1 MSTRDRIPQPEENIM
16 SVRVVRGV
24 VALVAMLAL
33 AGPALAQTPALINAT
48 SPGTVLSTV
57 QSTAIVP
64 VTISRD
70 ATTSLLGYSIKILVS
85 PEFTAPS
92 TATDFAIG
100 SFMTFKPPSG
110 TRLTDFHVV
119 AGPGAGVYTIDGVA
133 LGADCGP
140 IGTAGTLFTVTLRS
154 AAASGTGTMT
164 ITSVSLRDCANTP
177 VATTIGTA
185 ASVGIDNSPPTVTV
199 TSPNSGETWVYQTT
213 HDITWTAGDV
223 GGGVANL
230 DLDYSTNGGGTW
242 TPIATGE
249 ANDGTYA
256 WAIPNTPTTHA
267 LVRVTAHD
275 VNANTTSDVSNAE
288 FTILSNSAPVLGAIG
303 NQLVNEGSALTF
315 TATATDG
322 EAPPQ
327 TLAFSLDAGAPATAS
342 INPTTGA
349 FSWTP
354 DEVDGP
360 GNYPITVRVTDNGVP
375 ALNDFEAISVHV
387 NEVNVAPVLAAIGNK
402 TVNEETALTFTASAT
417 DADLGANTL
426 TYSLDAGF
434 PAGASIDPV
443 TGVFSWTPTEA
454 QGVGD
459 YPITVRVTDNG
470 VPPLNAFEAISVHV
484 NEVNVAPVLAA
495 IANQVASEGVLLT
508 VNPVANDADVPANAL
523 TYSLTVAPSG
533 ASIDAGS
540 GVITWT
546 PGETDGGSNPTVTVR
561 VTDNGSP
568 VLFDEKSFTIAVSEA
583 NIAPVLSGVPTAVT
597 IPELVA
603 YTFTATA
610 TDPDVPANTLTFS
623 LLGEPAGAA
632 IGSASGVFTWT
643 PTEAQGAGVYLFTVR
658 VNDGLANN
666 DAAITITVDDV
677 TIAAISDLAVTL
689 VRTGN
694 DADGTIKLK
703 LNWTATPGGTT
714 VEVYRARFGHYPEYD
729 DAGGVTPAA
738 PTYPPTAPWEA
749 TAVTAPTQ
757 ADEVSNGPSGY
768 AGRDY
773 WTYVAYVHGA
783 GANVSTGSNRPARP
797 NYFLGDVSDGTL
809 PGLGRGNNVVDI
821 GDISALG
828 GSYGVNG
835 AGVAAV
841 NYLDVGPT
849 SDNSVTGLPQTDNAI
864 NFEDLVLFA
873 INYGNPPSPL
883 LTTPPTDAVAVVST
897 DRVSIG
903 ARTAVQTGEE
913 FAVPLTLAGTGRV
926 QALSAALAWDAK
938 VVEPIGMDAGAW
950 LTGQEGVAFSPKP
963 GAVDVALLG
972 ARSTGLAGE
981 GVVATLRFR
990 ALTAGNPGITLA
1002 TVAGRDA
1009 ENRGVE
1015 LDASVA
1021 PAIEA
1026 GPAITQLSPAY
1037 PNPFAG
1043 STMID
1048 FSLAKAGPVKVS
1060 VYAVNGRQLRVLANG
1075 AHAPGVYRLEWDGR
1089 DDQGRI
1095 MPAGLYFVQM
1105 SANGAR
1111 FTNKMSRLR

>member
-1 MSTRDRIPQPEENIM
+1 M
-16 SVRVVRGV
+16 SVSENRPVRGFAV
-24 VALVAMLAL
+24 FAALVAIFL
-33 AGPALAQTPALINAT
+33 AGPALAQTPALISAT

-57 QSTAIVP
+57 QSTAVVP

-70 ATTSLLGYSIKILVS
+70 ATTSLLGYSIKIQVS
-85 PEFTAPS
+85 PEFTALS

-140 IGTAGTLFTVTLRS
+140 IATAGTLFTVTLRS
-154 AAASGTGTMT
+154 AAASGTGTVT

-185 ASVGIDNSPPTVTV
+185 ASLGIDNSPPTVTV
-199 TSPNSGETWVYQTT
+199 TSPNGGETWVYQTT
-213 HDITWTAGDV
+213 HDITWIASDI
-223 GGGVANL
+223 GGGVANV
-230 DLDYSTNGGGTW
+230 DLDYSTNSGGTW

-303 NQLVNEGSALTF
+303 NQTVNEGSELTF

-322 EAPPQ
+322 EAPPQTLAFSLDGGAPATASINPTTGAFSWTPGEADGPGNHSITVRVTDNGTPALDDFELISVHVDEVNVAPVLSGVPATATIPELAPYTFTATVSDPDVPANTQTFSLVGAPVGAAIGSASGVFTWTPTEAQGPGVYPFTVRVNDGFADTDAAISITVDEVNVAPVLTAIGNQTVNEGVALTFTASATDADAPPQ

-354 DEVDGP
+354 GEGDGP
-360 GNYPITVRVTDNGVP
+360 GNHPITVRVTDNGTP
-375 ALNDFEAISVHV
+375 ALDDFELISVHV
-387 NEVNVAPVLAAIGNK
+387 DE
-402 TVNEETALTFTASAT
+402 
-417 DADLGANTL
+417 ANT
-426 TYSLDAGF
+426 A
-434 PAGASIDPV
+434 
-443 TGVFSWTPTEA
+443 PT
-454 QGVGD
+454 
-459 YPITVRVTDNG
+459 
-470 VPPLNAFEAISVHV
+470 
-484 NEVNVAPVLAA
+484 
-495 IANQVASEGVLLT
+495 
-508 VNPVANDADVPANAL
+508 
-523 TYSLTVAPSG
+523 
-533 ASIDAGS
+533 
-540 GVITWT
+540 
-546 PGETDGGSNPTVTVR
+546 
-561 VTDNGSP
+561 
-568 VLFDEKSFTIAVSEA
+568 
-583 NIAPVLSGVPTAVT
+583 LSGVPSAVT

-610 TDPDVPANTLTFS
+610 TDPDLPVNTLTFS
-623 LLGEPAGAA
+623 LVGAPAGAS
-632 IGSASGVFTWT
+632 IGSGSGAFTWT
-643 PTEAQGAGVYLFTVR
+643 PTEAQGPGVYLFTVR
-658 VNDGLANN
+658 VSDGFANT
-666 DAAITITVDDV
+666 DAAITITVDEV
-677 TIAAISDLAVTL
+677 SIAAISDLAVTL

-714 VEVYRARFGHYPEYD
+714 VEVYRAPFGHYPEYD
-729 DAGGVTPAA
+729 DAGGAAPAA
-738 PTYPPTAPWEA
+738 PSYPPSSPWEL

-757 ADEVSNGPSGY
+757 TDEVSNGPSGY

-773 WTYVAYVHGA
+773 WTYVAFVHGA
-783 GANVSTGSNRPARP
+783 GANVSGASNTKARP

-809 PGLGRGNNVVDI
+809 PGLGRGNNVVDL

-849 SDNSVTGLPQTDNAI
+849 SDNSVTGLPQTDNLI

-883 LTTPPTDAVAVVST
+883 MTTPPTDAVAVVST

-903 ARTAVQTGEE
+903 ARTAVQAGEE
-913 FAVPLTLAGTGRV
+913 FAVLLTLAGTGRV
-926 QALSAALAWDAK
+926 QALSAALAWNAK

-972 ARSTGLAGE
+972 ARATGFAGE

-1043 STMID
+1043 STTID